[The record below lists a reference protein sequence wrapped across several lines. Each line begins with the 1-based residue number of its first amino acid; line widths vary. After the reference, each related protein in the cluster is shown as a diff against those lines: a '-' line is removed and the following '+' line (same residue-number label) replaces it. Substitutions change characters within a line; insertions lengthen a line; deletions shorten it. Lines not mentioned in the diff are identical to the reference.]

1 MEKGYRVDVVSYC
14 SASPWRGNDHGLQRM
29 RDAGVTVISTKGLF
43 FEWVLDLQHC
53 HDFFRNSGIGVP
65 EGLYIG

>member
-1 MEKGYRVDVVSYC
+1 
-14 SASPWRGNDHGLQRM
+14 M

-43 FEWVLDLQHC
+43 FEWVLDLQRC

-65 EGLYIG
+65 EGLYIS